1 MKPIYIIIGALAL
14 LICGCTNLKSYTF
27 DVMPEQLES
36 YTVRSLDI
44 YNNPSNWLESGAGVI
59 EEYKCT
65 RVPNTK
71 PWFMM
76 SGHCGGT
83 LGDDPYITVNI
94 PVRTPNSDQYDGE
107 FVAMTFH
114 HPTEALKFVGFW
126 FRSK

>member
-1 MKPIYIIIGALAL
+1 MKVIFNILCLLSLFISGCAHLA
-14 LICGCTNLKSYTF
+14 SYEF
-27 DVMPEQLES
+27 YVMPEQLET
-36 YTVRSLDI
+36 YTARSLDI

-65 RVPNTK
+65 RVPNAK
-71 PWFMM
+71 PWFIM

-114 HPTEALKFVGFW
+114 HPTEVLKFVGFW